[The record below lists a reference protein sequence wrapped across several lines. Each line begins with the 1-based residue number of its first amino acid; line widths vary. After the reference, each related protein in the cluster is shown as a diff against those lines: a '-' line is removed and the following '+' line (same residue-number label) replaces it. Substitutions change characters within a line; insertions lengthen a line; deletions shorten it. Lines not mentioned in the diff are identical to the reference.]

1 MIGTTERQDF
11 YVSRFERLE
20 RERPAGSAWLR
31 SLQKGAISRFAELG
45 FPTTHNEDWKYTS
58 AGPIAKTPFAPAER
72 DGHRIRRKQLP
83 DAGCRIRM
91 VFVNGFYAP
100 ELSTLSALPPGV
112 RVVSIAAAL
121 AAGDEKLESHLACYA
136 QYDGHAFV
144 ALNTAF
150 LSDGALIEIPRGM
163 HVEEPVHV
171 LFATVPGGE
180 PAVSHPRC
188 LILAGRGSQAA
199 VVEEYTSLGEG
210 SYFTNAVT
218 EIVAEE
224 GAVLEHVKLQLESP
238 EAFHVAT
245 VQGIQERNSV
255 FNSHNL
261 SFGGALVRN
270 DVNSVLDAEGAE
282 CVLNGLFVA
291 GARQHVDNHTTLDHA
306 KPHCNSRELYKG
318 ILAGDATGVFNGK
331 ILVRKDAQKTNA
343 IQSNKNLLLSENAVV
358 NTKPQLE
365 IYADDVRCTHGAT
378 VGQLDAEALFYMQSR
393 GIERTAAR
401 DLLTYAF
408 AADILDRMTVNSFRG
423 RLEETLYRKLSAGR
437 QGGTR

>member
-1 MIGTTERQDF
+1 
-11 YVSRFERLE
+11 
-20 RERPAGSAWLR
+20 
-31 SLQKGAISRFAELG
+31 
-45 FPTTHNEDWKYTS
+45 
-58 AGPIAKTPFAPAER
+58 
-72 DGHRIRRKQLP
+72 
-83 DAGCRIRM
+83 M

-100 ELSTLSALPPGV
+100 GLSALSAVPPGV

-121 AAGDEKLESHLACYA
+121 AAGDEALESHLARYA
-136 QYDGHAFV
+136 RYDGNAFV

-150 LSDGALIEIPRGM
+150 LSDGALIEIPRG
-163 HVEEPVHV
+163 VRAEEPIHV
-171 LFATVPGGE
+171 LFLTVPGGE
-180 PAVSHPRC
+180 PGVSHPRC
-188 LILAGRGSQAA
+188 MILAGRGSQAT
-199 VVEEYTSLGEG
+199 VVEEYSSLDEG
-210 SYFTNAVT
+210 SYFTNEVT
-218 EIVAEE
+218 EIVTEE
-224 GAVLEHVKLQLESP
+224 GAVVEHVKLQLESP
-238 EAFHVAT
+238 EAFHVGT

-261 SFGGALVRN
+261 SFGGSLVRN
-270 DVNSVLDAEGAE
+270 DVNSVLNAEGAE

-291 GARQHVDNHTTLDHA
+291 GARQHVDNHTALDHA

-318 ILAGDATGVFNGK
+318 ILDGDATGVFNGK

-343 IQSNKNLLLSENAVV
+343 IQSNKNLLLSKNAVV

-393 GIERTAAR
+393 GIPRTAAR

-408 AADILDRMTVNSFRG
+408 AADILDRMTVTGLRG
-423 RLEETLYRKLSAGR
+423 RLEEILYRKLSEGR